1 MLPTT
6 YQNDGNNQPFSNL
19 LIRFVDK
26 SYPLSLTEAMAAL
39 KAGRFVLVHDDK
51 GRENE
56 IDMVVAAEHVK
67 PHHIATMRNDAGG
80 LVCLAIANE
89 ITTKL
94 GLVYMHDMIAS
105 MGKVN
110 PVFSKLTEGKAA
122 YGDKPSF
129 SISVNHRSTYTGI
142 TDHDRALTISKMAN
156 VCMKIDD
163 GGVADFAKNFLAPGH
178 VPILIASKRLLWD
191 RMGHTELCVYL
202 TQLAGLTPA
211 VTICEMMDSATHMAL
226 SIEAA
231 QEYANK
237 FNIPLIDASEL
248 KAHAKVA

>member
-1 MLPTT
+1 M
-6 YQNDGNNQPFSNL
+6 
-19 LIRFVDK
+19 
-26 SYPLSLTEAMAAL
+26 SLAEAIAAL
-39 KAGRFVLVHDDK
+39 KAGTFVLVHDDK

-56 IDMVVAAEHVK
+56 IDMVIAAEHIK

-94 GLVYMHDMIAS
+94 GLVYMHDMIAG

-110 PVFSKLTEGKAA
+110 PIFSKLTEGKEA

-129 SISVNHRSTYTGI
+129 SISVNHRLTYTGI
-142 TDHDRALTISKMAN
+142 TDNDRALTISKMAEICKN
-156 VCMKIDD
+156 IDSD
-163 GGVADFAKNFLAPGH
+163 GVKEFANFRAPGH
-178 VPILIASKRLLWD
+178 VPILIASKRLLHD

-202 TQLAGLTPA
+202 AKLAGIIPA
-211 VTICEMMDSATHMAL
+211 VAICEMMDSTTHRAL

-231 QEYANK
+231 QEYSAK
-237 FNIPLIDASEL
+237 SSIPLIDASEL

>member
-1 MLPTT
+1 MSLVEAITT
-6 YQNDGNNQPFSNL
+6 
-19 LIRFVDK
+19 
-26 SYPLSLTEAMAAL
+26 L
-39 KAGRFVLVHDDK
+39 KAGRLVLVHDDK

-56 IDMVVAAEHVK
+56 IDMVIAAEHAK

-94 GLVYMHDMIAS
+94 GLVYMHDMIAG

-110 PVFSKLTEGKAA
+110 PIFSKLTQGKEA

-129 SISVNHRSTYTGI
+129 SISVNHRSAYTGV
-142 TDHDRALTISKMAN
+142 TDQDRALTISKMAE
-156 VCMKIDD
+156 VCRSIDS
-163 GGVADFAKNFLAPGH
+163 GGVEEFAKNFRAPGH
-178 VPILIASKRLLWD
+178 VPILIASKRLLHD

-202 TQLAGLTPA
+202 AKLAGIIPA
-211 VTICEMMDSATHMAL
+211 VAICEMMDSITHKAL
-226 SIEAA
+226 SIDAA
-231 QEYANK
+231 QGYAAK

-248 KAHAKVA
+248 KTRAKVA

>member
-1 MLPTT
+1 M
-6 YQNDGNNQPFSNL
+6 
-19 LIRFVDK
+19 
-26 SYPLSLTEAMAAL
+26 SLAEAIAAL

-94 GLVYMHDMIAS
+94 GLVYLHDMIAG

-142 TDHDRALTISKMAN
+142 TDNDRALTIAKMAEI
-156 VCMKIDD
+156 CKSIDN
-163 GGVADFAKNFLAPGH
+163 GAVEEFAKNFRAPGH
-178 VPILIASKRLLWD
+178 VPILIASKRLLHD

-202 TQLAGLTPA
+202 AKLAGIIPA
-211 VTICEMMDSATHMAL
+211 VAICEMMDSTTHRAL
-226 SIEAA
+226 TIEAA
-231 QEYANK
+231 QEYASK
-237 FNIPLIDASEL
+237 FNIPLIDSSEL
-248 KAHAKVA
+248 KTHAKVA

>member
-1 MLPTT
+1 L
-6 YQNDGNNQPFSNL
+6 
-19 LIRFVDK
+19 
-26 SYPLSLTEAMAAL
+26 LSLSKAIAAL
-39 KAGRFVLVHDDK
+39 KAGKFVLVHDDK

-56 IDMVVAAEHVK
+56 VDMVVAAEHTK

-80 LVCLAIANE
+80 LVCLAISNE
-89 ITTKL
+89 ITAKL
-94 GLVYMHDMIAS
+94 GLVYMHDMIAG

-142 TDHDRALTISKMAN
+142 TDLDRALTISKMAE
-156 VCMKIDD
+156 VCKQIND
-163 GGVADFAKNFLAPGH
+163 GGVDDFAKNFSAPGH
-178 VPILIASKRLLWD
+178 VPILIASKRLLHD

-202 TQLAGLTPA
+202 MQLAALTPA
-211 VTICEMMDSATHMAL
+211 VAICEMMDSATHRAL
-226 SIEAA
+226 SIRGA
-231 QEYANK
+231 QGYANK
-237 FNIPLIDASEL
+237 FDIPLIDASEL

>member
-1 MLPTT
+1 M
-6 YQNDGNNQPFSNL
+6 
-19 LIRFVDK
+19 
-26 SYPLSLTEAMAAL
+26 SLAEAIAAL

-67 PHHIATMRNDAGG
+67 PHHVATMRNDAGG
-80 LVCLAIANE
+80 LICLAVANE
-89 ITTKL
+89 VTAKL
-94 GLVYMHDMIAS
+94 GLVYMHDMIAD

-142 TDHDRALTISKMAN
+142 TDHDRALTISRMAEICKN
-156 VCMKIDD
+156 IDS
-163 GGVADFAKNFLAPGH
+163 GGVEEFAKDFRAPGH
-178 VPILIASKRLLWD
+178 VPILIASKRLLHD

-202 TQLAGLTPA
+202 AKLSGIVPA
-211 VTICEMMDSATHMAL
+211 VAICEMMDSATHRAL
-226 SIEAA
+226 TIEAA
-231 QEYANK
+231 QKYASK
-237 FNIPLIDASEL
+237 FGIPLIDASEL